1 MCSFKTYLNVEP
13 AKSKVCSLKY
23 LLELIFLVVCYCSGS
38 LQLGNLCLEFSA
50 CICRDYVQGIGNR
63 SINPLHL
70 CPNHSAFSMKA
81 VCFTL
86 T

>member
-1 MCSFKTYLNVEP
+1 ML
-13 AKSKVCSLKY
+13 A
-23 LLELIFLVVCYCSGS
+23 LVDT
-38 LQLGNLCLEFSA
+38 
-50 CICRDYVQGIGNR
+50 IDYIQGIGNR

-86 T
+86 TLVTARNETSLL